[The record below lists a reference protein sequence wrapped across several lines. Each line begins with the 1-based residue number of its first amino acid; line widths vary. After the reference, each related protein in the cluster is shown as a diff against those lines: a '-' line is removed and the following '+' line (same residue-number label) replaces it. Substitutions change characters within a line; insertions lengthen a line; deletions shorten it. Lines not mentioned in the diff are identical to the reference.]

1 MCSSAPGSFLAELA
15 LHHSPHIM
23 APRLAAA
30 RENRNLLTD
39 VIALSEGSLSW
50 RRPEA
55 GYTAFV
61 KMPAHISTTA
71 FCRRLAQE
79 QRILLLPGEVY
90 GSVYQQ
96 FVRIGYGCD
105 PAIFQEGLMG
115 FLEAM

>member
-1 MCSSAPGSFLAELA
+1 
-15 LHHSPHIM
+15 M

-30 RENRNLLTD
+30 RDNRNLLAD
-39 VIALSEGSLSW
+39 VIALSDGSLCW

-61 KMPAHISTTA
+61 QMPAHISTTA

-90 GSVYQQ
+90 GSEYER

-105 PAIFQEGLMG
+105 RAL
-115 FLEAM
+115 FLEAI